1 MVTLK
6 KKLVLN
12 QDTLLRLEMGKPT
25 DSGTNPAP
33 VGTRLIGCTY
43 TK

>member
-12 QDTLLRLEMGKPT
+12 QDTLLRLEIGKPT
-25 DSGTNPAP
+25 DTNPAP